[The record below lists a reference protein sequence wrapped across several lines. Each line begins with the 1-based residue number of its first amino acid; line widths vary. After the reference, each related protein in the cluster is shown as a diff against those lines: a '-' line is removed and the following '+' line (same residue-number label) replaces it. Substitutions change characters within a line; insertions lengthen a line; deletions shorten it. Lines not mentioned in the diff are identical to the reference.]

1 MSVYLDKLSVSRRL
15 SLLAFC
21 AASVGGCMIAL
32 VLTSSLLS
40 ARMDERA
47 QDAADQALFAALLE
61 KDFASLERDVFRHAL
76 INNAATREA
85 YEGNTRDF
93 FASNEETRQ
102 HLRPDEMSAADVVED
117 SAKAYVAT
125 VEAVLR
131 EGVVADAGV
140 ARIMEAGDKVD
151 SNIEAIR
158 DPVIARSQAI
168 DAEQTS
174 LAFTMVAV
182 SVVLALLTCGFA
194 YVLAQRVRRSIVNE
208 LSDIRSAISRVE
220 DGEVEFVVPHLH
232 RTDEIGD
239 LARVAERLQTMT
251 RAKAESDARTHAMI
265 EMVGT
270 QLSALAEGD
279 LTAELPDIGATYSR
293 LRADFNTMAG
303 RLRDALLAVSHA
315 IHAIHTGAREIN
327 DASSDFA
334 TRTEQHASDLGEA
347 AERIRDL
354 SSDISSTASEATTAH
369 RSVVTAVEEARS
381 GGSIVSEAVAAM
393 QSIDH
398 STAEIKKIIS
408 VIDGIAFQTN
418 LLALNAGVEAARAGE
433 MGKGFAVVA
442 NEVRALAQRSA
453 DAAREVRELIE
464 TSSSQVASGVVMV
477 NDTGS
482 ALDRIIESIA
492 SATQLVTSIADSSQV
507 QSEKLRQTTE
517 TISAMDRVTQQN
529 AAMIEESTAAARSL
543 SSEADRLS
551 ELVGKFK
558 LGSGEIVPL
567 QPRPVAPSRIARASF
582 APSPQTFSVVG
593 SAALQPAGSDGGWDD
608 F

>member
-1 MSVYLDKLSVSRRL
+1 MDKLSVSRRL

-21 AASVGGCMIAL
+21 AAGVGACMIAL
-32 VLTSSLLS
+32 VLASSLLG

-47 QDAADQALFAALLE
+47 QDAANQALYAALLE

-76 INNAATREA
+76 LNDAATREA

-93 FASNEETRQ
+93 FTSNEETRK
-102 HLRPDEMSAADVVED
+102 HLSPDELSAADVVDEN
-117 SAKAYVAT
+117 AKAYVA
-125 VEAVLR
+125 VVNGVL
-131 EGVVADAGV
+131 ADGPVGSAGV

-151 SNIEAIR
+151 ANIEAIR
-158 DPVIARSQAI
+158 DPVIARSVAI
-168 DAEQTS
+168 DAEQTTMA
-174 LAFTMVAV
+174 LTMVGV
-182 SVVLALLTCGFA
+182 SVVLALVACGFA
-194 YVLAQRVRRSIVNE
+194 YVVAQRVRRSIVGE
-208 LSDIRSAISRVE
+208 LGDIRSAIARVE
-220 DGEVEFVVPHLH
+220 DGGAEFTVPHLH
-232 RTDEIGD
+232 RSDEIGD
-239 LARVAERLQTMT
+239 LARVAERLQVMT
-251 RAKAESDARTHAMI
+251 RAKADSDARTHAMI
-265 EMVGT
+265 EMVGA

-279 LTAELPDIGATYSR
+279 LTAELPDIGSTYGR

-303 RLRDALLAVSHA
+303 RLREALLAVSHA

-354 SSDISSTASEATTAH
+354 SGDISSTASEATTAH
-369 RSVVTAVEEARS
+369 RSVVAAVEEAQS
-381 GGSIVSEAVAAM
+381 GGKIVSDAVAAM

-442 NEVRALAQRSA
+442 TEVRALAQRSA

-464 TSSSQVASGVVMV
+464 TSSVQVASGVVMV
-477 NDTGS
+477 NDTGA

-507 QSEKLRQTTE
+507 QSGKLRQTTE
-517 TISAMDRVTQQN
+517 TISAMDRITQQN

-558 LGSGEIVPL
+558 LGAGEVVQLHGPSL
-567 QPRPVAPSRIARASF
+567 ARPKFARAPVGQ
-582 APSPQTFSVVG
+582 AAQPYATVG
-593 SAALQPAGSDGGWDD
+593 SAALQPMASDGQWDE